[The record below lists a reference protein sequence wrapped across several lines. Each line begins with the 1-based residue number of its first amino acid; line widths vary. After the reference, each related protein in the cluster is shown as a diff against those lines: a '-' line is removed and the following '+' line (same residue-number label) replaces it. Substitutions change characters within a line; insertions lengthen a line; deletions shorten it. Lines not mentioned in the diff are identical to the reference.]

1 MQQKKSRGV
10 QQHEVDAAADA
21 LLARQLRPTI
31 ERVREELG
39 RGSPNTIAPMLE
51 TWFATLAPRLGVRPA
66 EEGVGAAEGGSEA
79 RPAVVRRMADEL
91 WRSALALAAEQ
102 AQQAVA
108 IEKATLEQDREALST
123 AQAALQAER
132 AQFAQKEEYWQQQL
146 QDGRQRAQ
154 LLDER
159 VRNLEIELSAAK
171 TELSQ
176 THARLQESA
185 ASRATDFQ
193 SFQEQLRS
201 LTADRERIQERAA
214 ASERRHLEEVDRARQ
229 EAKQLRQQHAEADR
243 KLQERCQA
251 LDRERSAL
259 HEQLVAAKAEIG
271 GLQERIAAGDRLFHE
286 YRTMLKA
293 RAAETP
299 ANAKPPRRRLAAA
312 KPKLAGRRIRTG

>member
-51 TWFATLAPRLGVRPA
+51 TWFAGLSPRLGVGQMGDGSEPRPA
-66 EEGVGAAEGGSEA
+66 L
-79 RPAVVRRMADEL
+79 VRRMADEL
-91 WRSALALAAEQ
+91 WRSALALAEEQ

-108 IEKATLEQDREALST
+108 SEKATLEQDREALLA

-132 AQFAQKEEYWQQQL
+132 AQFAQKEAYWQQQL

-159 VRNLEIELSAAK
+159 VHNLETELSAAK
-171 TELSQ
+171 TALSQ
-176 THARLQESA
+176 TQARLQESA
-185 ASRATDFQ
+185 ASRASDFQ

-201 LTADRERIQERAA
+201 LSADRERIQERAA

-229 EAKQLRQQHAEADR
+229 ETKQLRQQHAEADR
-243 KLQERCQA
+243 KLQERCHGLDGERRA
-251 LDRERSAL
+251 LD
-259 HEQLVAAKAEIG
+259 EQLVTAKAEITS
-271 GLQERIAAGDRLFHE
+271 LQERIAAGERLLQE
-286 YRTMLKA
+286 YRALLR
-293 RAAETP
+293 RAAESP
-299 ANAKPPRRRLAAA
+299 AASKPARRRLATS
-312 KPKLAGRRIRTG
+312 KGKSTRRVNAE